1 MGPTYCTGL
10 MILRVYRPLPPQF
23 RLKLSFLPGIMNVQ
37 GRFDSICI
45 TIALCYVFLIQC
57 VTKSHK
63 GLVATSL
70 RRNMSPSRHNLS
82 GTCDDTV
89 ERDNGEAG
97 LFGKIA

>member
-1 MGPTYCTGL
+1 

-37 GRFDSICI
+37 GRFDSMRI

-63 GLVATSL
+63 VLVAS
-70 RRNMSPSRHNLS
+70 RRNMSPSRHNIS

-89 ERDNGEAG
+89 ERYNRRRS
-97 LFGKIA
+97 FR